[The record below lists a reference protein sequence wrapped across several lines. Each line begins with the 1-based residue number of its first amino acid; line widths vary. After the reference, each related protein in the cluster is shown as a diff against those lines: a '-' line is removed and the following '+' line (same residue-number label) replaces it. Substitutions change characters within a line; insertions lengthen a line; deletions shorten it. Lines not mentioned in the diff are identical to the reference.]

1 MGKLNI
7 GKSFRNKKFKYGGYA
22 ALLTTI
28 VIAVVVAVNLVV
40 GQLGLKLDLS
50 QNKMFSLSEKTINI
64 LKELKSDVKIIGL
77 YEAGKEN
84 PMVKEILDKYKGK
97 SSKIVVEYVD
107 PVLHPQFA
115 KQYTKEGQSLS
126 QGSLIVVSGGKH
138 KIIDAYDLYN
148 YDFNQQTFQQ
158 TPESLAAE
166 QRLTGAI
173 MYVTSSKNPVVYT
186 LEGHNEGAIPTD
198 ITKMMENENYT
209 VNNLNLL
216 TGEWKY
222 ENGDILL
229 INSPKRDITNDEL
242 KKITDYMAKGGRTVI
257 LMDFLDSD
265 MPNLQKLM
273 NTYGLGVQRSAIFE
287 GDTSKMIQNK
297 LFLVPDQKD
306 HDILNPLISSK
317 MPVIVPYAQPIEEIK
332 VRKGSIVIEPLLST
346 SNKAYAKKDPAK
358 ATTLEKES
366 GDIAGPFN
374 IAVASTDKVDELK
387 PEMNS
392 KMVVISSSIVLDPNF
407 IQASGQ
413 ANADFFM
420 NSINWLVDK
429 KENISISPK
438 SLSVEPI
445 NIDVF
450 NALVIAGLVVIVIPL
465 IIAGSGVTVW
475 LRRRHL

>member
-1 MGKLNI
+1 MGKLNV
-7 GKSFRNKKFKYGGYA
+7 GKSFRSKKFKYGGYA

-40 GQLGLKLDLS
+40 GQLGLKLDLT
-50 QNKMFSLSEKTINI
+50 QNKMFSLSDKTTNI

-84 PMVKEILDKYKGK
+84 MMVKEILNKYKAK
-97 SSKIVVEYVD
+97 SNKIIVEYVD

-115 KQYTKEGQSLS
+115 KQYTKEGQSLAA
-126 QGSLIVVSGGKH
+126 GSLIVVSGGKH
-138 KIIDAYDLYN
+138 KIIEGSDLYN
-148 YDFNQQTFQQ
+148 YNFNEQTFEQ

-173 MYVTSSKNPVVYT
+173 MYVTSTKNPVIYT
-186 LEGHNEGAIPTD
+186 LEGHNEAAVSYD

-222 ENGDILL
+222 TSGDMLL
-229 INSPKRDITNDEL
+229 INSPKRDITSDEL
-242 KKITDYMAKGGRTVI
+242 KKITDYMSKGGRTIV
-257 LMDFLDSD
+257 LMDFIDTD

-273 NTYGLGVQRSAIFE
+273 NTYGLGVQRAAILE

-297 LFLVPDQKD
+297 LFLVPDEKD
-306 HDILNPLISSK
+306 HDILNPLITAK
-317 MPVIVPYAQPIEEIK
+317 MPVIIPQAQPIEEIK
-332 VRKGSIVIEPLLST
+332 VRKSSIVIEPLLST
-346 SNKAYAKKDPAK
+346 SNKAYAKKDPGK
-358 ATTLEKES
+358 SSTLEKEA

-374 IAVASTDKVDELK
+374 IAVAATDNVDPSK
-387 PEMNS
+387 PELNS
-392 KMVVISSSIVLDPNF
+392 KMIVISSSMVLDANF

-429 KENISISPK
+429 KESIAISPK